1 MRFASL
7 YYNKYLCAHYKRF
20 APAAQLS
27 KHTKR
32 ELHEAVP
39 TCETLILL
47 CVGGDAYIAP
57 AKCTR
62 FYGNLRR
69 IRYFPWVD
77 VGIDPYGPD
86 KDIVGILFDK
96 FIDGL
101 TEAIQGLLVVLLDG
115 VDDAVLDMVLQNH
128 LADII
133 DGRAHGGDLD

>member
-86 KDIVGILFDK
+86 KDIGGILLNEL
-96 FIDGL
+96 IDGL
-101 TEAIQGLLVVLLDG
+101 TEAVQGLLVVLNENLRAVAPVFHHFLDRFQMADG
-115 VDDAVLDMVLQNH
+115 AGKAV
-128 LADII
+128 
-133 DGRAHGGDLD
+133 

>member
-1 MRFASL
+1 MRRGRCLHRPGKMHPFLRKSSANSLVPNGSMRASTPTHSREDFHKFRRGGRPCPPAEKTIYTEIFGEFAGS
-7 YYNKYLCAHYKRF
+7 
-20 APAAQLS
+20 Q
-27 KHTKR
+27 
-32 ELHEAVP
+32 
-39 TCETLILL
+39 
-47 CVGGDAYIAP
+47 
-57 AKCTR
+57 
-62 FYGNLRR
+62 
-69 IRYFPWVD
+69 WVD

>member
-1 MRFASL
+1 M
-7 YYNKYLCAHYKRF
+7 
-20 APAAQLS
+20 S

-47 CVGGDAYIAP
+47 CVGGDACIAP
-57 AKCTR
+57 AKCTG
-62 FYGNLRR
+62 FYRNLRR

-86 KDIVGILFDK
+86 KDIGGILLNEL
-96 FIDGL
+96 IDGL

-115 VDDAVLDMVLQNH
+115 VDDAVLDMVLQND
-128 LADII
+128 LSDIV